1 MELKTAI
8 DALAALAQES
18 RLKVF
23 RLLVQAG
30 PDGLAAT
37 EIAEAIGI
45 PANTL
50 SFHVKT
56 LHSAG
61 LVNARNHGRYVFYS
75 ANYPHMAGLMNFL
88 TESCCRGSEQR
99 GLETQ
104 GSNAA

>member
-23 RLLVQAG
+23 RLLVEAG

-56 LHSAG
+56 LHGAG

-75 ANYPHMAGLMNFL
+75 ANYAQMTGLMHFL
-88 TESCCRGSEQR
+88 TESCCRGSGQ
-99 GLETQ
+99 LDTQ